1 MTERRKHAA
10 PFDAAA
16 LVMALAGGFIAAGLI
31 SILGFVTWALV
42 YREIPGANAN
52 AFTLLIGIL
61 STNVGTLVGFYF
73 GASYAN
79 NRKEQ
84 ATASTLETM
93 AKTAQNAGPA
103 TPNGGI
109 TIPPGDAAKVTSTEA
124 GTEIKP
130 DP

>member
-1 MTERRKHAA
+1 MT
-10 PFDAAA
+10 
-16 LVMALAGGFIAAGLI
+16 MALAGAFIAAGLI

-42 YREIPGANAN
+42 FREIPGANAN

-84 ATASTLETM
+84 ANAAALETM
-93 AKTAQNAGPA
+93 AKTAQVAGA
-103 TPNGGI
+103 ALTPPSEGI
-109 TIPPGDAAKVTSTEA
+109 TLPPGASAAVTATDDGA
-124 GTEIKP
+124 EIKP
-130 DP
+130 QP